1 MLVQVIYDGDF
12 ICVQQFVFKID
23 LNVLGVKNM
32 MLLLYVVQ
40 EIVLVKN
47 DVFNLCYQIILVFVK
62 NGVDFK
68 VLVGVSGGL
77 VVDVVLWV
85 DMFNF
90 LCVLLNSG
98 FDFNW

>member
-1 MLVQVIYDGDF
+1 M
-12 ICVQQFVFKID
+12 
-23 LNVLGVKNM
+23 
-32 MLLLYVVQ
+32 
-40 EIVLVKN
+40 
-47 DVFNLCYQIILVFVK
+47 FVK